1 MSGNLVGN
9 LKTRMGLIDR
19 FIKWFRDSPARRKFI
34 NDFNDKAREEFQ
46 MLSVDTLLEAKACSG
61 NSDSSYRHELSAP
74 VIFSGIAIEAK
85 AGTEIPIDDIIL
97 IGKIILSNQ
106 VLVRRMF
113 VLHWDTL
120 IVRDIRTD
128 KFVDWRIRDFMSFGG
143 LLNERR

>member
-1 MSGNLVGN
+1 
-9 LKTRMGLIDR
+9 MGLIDR
-19 FIKWFRDSPARRKFI
+19 FIKWFRDSAERRRFI
-34 NDFNDKAREEFQ
+34 NEFNANARDAFQ
-46 MLSVDTLLEAKACSG
+46 SLSVDTLMEAKACSG

-143 LLNERR
+143 LLNDRW

>member
-1 MSGNLVGN
+1 
-9 LKTRMGLIDR
+9 MGLIDR
-19 FIKWFRDSPARRKFI
+19 FIKWFRDSAERRRFI
-34 NDFNDKAREEFQ
+34 NEFNANARDAFQ
-46 MLSVDTLLEAKACSG
+46 SLSVDTLMEAKACSG

-120 IVRDIRTD
+120 IVRDTRTG

>member
-1 MSGNLVGN
+1 
-9 LKTRMGLIDR
+9 MGLIDR
-19 FIKWFRDSPARRKFI
+19 FIKWFRDSAERRRFI
-34 NDFNDKAREEFQ
+34 NEFNANARDAFQ
-46 MLSVDTLLEAKACSG
+46 SLSVDTLMEAKACSG

-120 IVRDIRTD
+120 IVRDTRTG

-143 LLNERR
+143 LLNERS

>member
-1 MSGNLVGN
+1 
-9 LKTRMGLIDR
+9 MGLIDR

-34 NDFNDKAREEFQ
+34 NEFNDKAREEFQ

-61 NSDSSYRHELSAP
+61 NSDNSYRHELSAP

-85 AGTEIPIDDIIL
+85 AGTQIPVDDIIL

-120 IVRDIRTD
+120 IVRDTELVSSLTGELEI
-128 KFVDWRIRDFMSFGG
+128 
-143 LLNERR
+143 L

>member
-1 MSGNLVGN
+1 
-9 LKTRMGLIDR
+9 MGLIDR

-61 NSDSSYRHELSAP
+61 NSDNSYRHELSAP
-74 VIFSGIAIEAK
+74 VIFSGLAIEAK
-85 AGTEIPIDDIIL
+85 AGTQIPVDDIIL

-106 VLVRRMF
+106 VLVRKMF

-120 IVRDIRTD
+120 IVRDTRTG

-143 LLNERR
+143 LIDERR

>member
-1 MSGNLVGN
+1 
-9 LKTRMGLIDR
+9 MGLIDR

-61 NSDSSYRHELSAP
+61 NSDNSYRHELSAP

-85 AGTEIPIDDIIL
+85 AGTEIPVDDIIL

-106 VLVRRMF
+106 MLVRKMF

-120 IVRDIRTD
+120 IVRDTRTG
-128 KFVDWRIRDFMSFGG
+128 KFVDWRIRDFMNFGG
-143 LLNERR
+143 LLNDRR

>member
-1 MSGNLVGN
+1 
-9 LKTRMGLIDR
+9 MGLIDR

-61 NSDSSYRHELSAP
+61 NSDNSYRHELSAP
-74 VIFSGIAIEAK
+74 VIFSGLAIEAK
-85 AGTEIPIDDIIL
+85 AGTQIPVDDIIL

-106 VLVRRMF
+106 VLVRKMF

-120 IVRDIRTD
+120 IVRDTRTG
-128 KFVDWRIRDFMSFGG
+128 KFVDWRIRDFMNFGG
-143 LLNERR
+143 LLNDRR

>member
-1 MSGNLVGN
+1 MGFCL
-9 LKTRMGLIDR
+9 LYTKHTRI
-19 FIKWFRDSPARRKFI
+19 IKWFRNSAERRRFI
-34 NDFNDKAREEFQ
+34 NEFNANARDAFQ
-46 MLSVDTLLEAKACSG
+46 SLSVDTLMEAKACSG

>member
-1 MSGNLVGN
+1 
-9 LKTRMGLIDR
+9 MGLIDR
-19 FIKWFRDSPARRKFI
+19 FIKWFKDSAERRRFI
-34 NDFNDKAREEFQ
+34 NEFNANARGAFQ
-46 MLSVDTLLEAKACSG
+46 SLSVDTLLEAKACSG

-74 VIFSGIAIEAK
+74 FMFSGIAVEAK
-85 AGTEIPIDDIIL
+85 AGSEIPVDDIIL

-120 IVRDIRTD
+120 IVRDTRTG

-143 LLNERR
+143 LLNNRW

>member
-1 MSGNLVGN
+1 
-9 LKTRMGLIDR
+9 MGLIDR
-19 FIKWFRDSPARRKFI
+19 FIKWFRDSAERKRFI
-34 NDFNDKAREEFQ
+34 NEFNANARGAFQ
-46 MLSVDTLLEAKACSG
+46 SLSVDTLLEAKACSG

-74 VIFSGIAIEAK
+74 FMFSGIAIEAK
-85 AGTEIPIDDIIL
+85 AGTEIPVDDIIL

-120 IVRDIRTD
+120 IVRDTRTA

>member
-1 MSGNLVGN
+1 
-9 LKTRMGLIDR
+9 MGLIDR
-19 FIKWFRDSPARRKFI
+19 FIKWFRDSAERRRFI
-34 NDFNDKAREEFQ
+34 NEFNANARDAFQ
-46 MLSVDTLLEAKACSG
+46 SLSVDTLMEAKACSG

-120 IVRDIRTD
+120 IVRDTRTD

>member
-1 MSGNLVGN
+1 
-9 LKTRMGLIDR
+9 MGLIDR

-34 NDFNDKAREEFQ
+34 NEFNDKAREEFQ

-85 AGTEIPIDDIIL
+85 AGTQIPVDDIIL

-120 IVRDIRTD
+120 IVRDTRTG

-143 LLNERR
+143 LIDERR

>member
-1 MSGNLVGN
+1 
-9 LKTRMGLIDR
+9 MGLIDR
-19 FIKWFRDSPARRKFI
+19 FIKWFRDSAERRRFI
-34 NDFNDKAREEFQ
+34 NEFNANARDAFQ
-46 MLSVDTLLEAKACSG
+46 SLSVDTLMEAKACSG

-85 AGTEIPIDDIIL
+85 AGTEIPIYDIIL

>member
-1 MSGNLVGN
+1 
-9 LKTRMGLIDR
+9 MGLIDR
-19 FIKWFRDSPARRKFI
+19 FIKWFRDSAERRRFI
-34 NDFNDKAREEFQ
+34 NEFNANARDAFQ
-46 MLSVDTLLEAKACSG
+46 SLSVDTLMEAKACSG

-85 AGTEIPIDDIIL
+85 AGTEIPIDDIIR

>member
-1 MSGNLVGN
+1 
-9 LKTRMGLIDR
+9 MGLIDR

-85 AGTEIPIDDIIL
+85 AGTEIPVDDIIL

-106 VLVRRMF
+106 VLVRKMF

-120 IVRDIRTD
+120 IIRDTRTG

>member
-1 MSGNLVGN
+1 
-9 LKTRMGLIDR
+9 MGLIDR
-19 FIKWFRDSPARRKFI
+19 FIKWFRDSADRRRFI
-34 NDFNDKAREEFQ
+34 NEFNANARDAFQ
-46 MLSVDTLLEAKACSG
+46 SLSVDTLMEAKACSG

>member
-1 MSGNLVGN
+1 
-9 LKTRMGLIDR
+9 MGLIDR

-34 NDFNDKAREEFQ
+34 NEFNDKAREEFQ

-61 NSDSSYRHELSAP
+61 NSDNSYRHELSAP

-85 AGTEIPIDDIIL
+85 AGTEIPLDDIIL

-113 VLHWDTL
+113 ILHWDTL
-120 IVRDIRTD
+120 IVRDTRTG
-128 KFVDWRIRDFMSFGG
+128 KFVDWRIRDFMNFGG
-143 LLNERR
+143 LLDERR

>member
-1 MSGNLVGN
+1 
-9 LKTRMGLIDR
+9 MGLIDR
-19 FIKWFRDSPARRKFI
+19 FIKWFRDSAERKRFI
-34 NDFNDKAREEFQ
+34 NEFNANARGAFQ
-46 MLSVDTLLEAKACSG
+46 SLSVDTLLEAKACSG

-74 VIFSGIAIEAK
+74 FMFSGIAIEAK
-85 AGTEIPIDDIIL
+85 AGTEIPVDDIIL

-120 IVRDIRTD
+120 IVTDTRTG
-128 KFVDWRIRDFMSFGG
+128 KFVDWRIRASMSFGG

>member
-1 MSGNLVGN
+1 
-9 LKTRMGLIDR
+9 MGLIDR
-19 FIKWFRDSPARRKFI
+19 FIKWFRDSAERRRFI
-34 NDFNDKAREEFQ
+34 NEFNSNARDAFQ
-46 MLSVDTLLEAKACSG
+46 SLSVDTLMEAKACSG

>member
-1 MSGNLVGN
+1 
-9 LKTRMGLIDR
+9 MGLIDR
-19 FIKWFRDSPARRKFI
+19 FIKWFRDSAERKRFI
-34 NDFNDKAREEFQ
+34 NEFNANARGAFQ
-46 MLSVDTLLEAKACSG
+46 SLSVDTLLEAKACSG

-74 VIFSGIAIEAK
+74 FMFSGIAIEAK
-85 AGTEIPIDDIIL
+85 AGTEIPVDDIIL
-97 IGKIILSNQ
+97 IGKITLSNQ

-120 IVRDIRTD
+120 IVRDTRTG

>member
-1 MSGNLVGN
+1 
-9 LKTRMGLIDR
+9 MGLIDR

-61 NSDSSYRHELSAP
+61 NSDNSYRHELSAP

-85 AGTEIPIDDIIL
+85 AGTEIPVDDIIL

-106 VLVRRMF
+106 MLVRKMF
-113 VLHWDTL
+113 ILHWDTL
-120 IVRDIRTD
+120 IVRDTRTG
-128 KFVDWRIRDFMSFGG
+128 KFVDWRIRDFTNFGG
-143 LLNERR
+143 LLNDRR

>member
-1 MSGNLVGN
+1 
-9 LKTRMGLIDR
+9 MGLIDR
-19 FIKWFRDSPARRKFI
+19 FIKWFSDSAERKRFI
-34 NDFNDKAREEFQ
+34 NEFNANARGAFQ
-46 MLSVDTLLEAKACSG
+46 SLSVDTLLEAKACSG

-74 VIFSGIAIEAK
+74 FMFSGIAIEAK
-85 AGTEIPIDDIIL
+85 AGTEIPVDDIIL

>member
-1 MSGNLVGN
+1 MNEFN
-9 LKTRMGLIDR
+9 AN
-19 FIKWFRDSPARRKFI
+19 ARG
-34 NDFNDKAREEFQ
+34 AFQ
-46 MLSVDTLLEAKACSG
+46 SLSVDTLMEARACSG

-85 AGTEIPIDDIIL
+85 AGTEIPLDDIIL

-120 IVRDIRTD
+120 IVRDTRTG
-128 KFVDWRIRDFMSFGG
+128 KYIDWRIRDFVNFGG
-143 LLNERR
+143 LLDERR

>member
-1 MSGNLVGN
+1 
-9 LKTRMGLIDR
+9 MGLMDR

-34 NDFNDKAREEFQ
+34 NEFNDKAREEFQ

-85 AGTEIPIDDIIL
+85 AGTQIPVDDIIL

-120 IVRDIRTD
+120 IVRDTRTG

-143 LLNERR
+143 LIDERR